1 MTWKTSE
8 DIESAK
14 IKKNNKRPDFTFVAF
29 SGAIHSQDL
38 VDLASDEAR
47 EAALLKQ
54 LRKVYPGIDTQI
66 TNSKFVNWLRK
77 LFTQGSY
84 YFPAP
89 KEVSAWGPFWKTG
102 SLAHIIR
109 ES

>member
-1 MTWKTSE
+1 MTWETSE
-8 DIESAK
+8 DIESTK

-29 SGAIHSQDL
+29 SGAIHSQDH

-66 TNSKFVNWLRK
+66 TNSRFVNWPRK

-84 YFPAP
+84 YSPPPRKSALGAP
-89 KEVSAWGPFWKTG
+89 SGK
-102 SLAHIIR
+102 LAT
-109 ES
+109 